1 MNNNFVEKI
10 DNSSIE
16 MRKKILELTYNTGR
30 TGAHI
35 GGALSLVEIMCVLY
49 NGVLQYN
56 PMNMYDE
63 KRDRVI
69 LSKGH
74 GVLAW
79 YVALNHVGIIE
90 DSILKTFKK
99 NGSLLSAHP
108 SMNPQYGIEFSSGS
122 LGQGLSLGVGCSL
135 ALKRKKNKIA
145 RVFVILGDGECNEGS
160 VWEAAWSASHFKCD
174 NLIAIVDRNKLQY
187 DGLTNVVLGDDC
199 FEEKWRSFGWDVLC
213 VNGHDAE
220 DIYNALTKKQTKPM
234 VVIAE
239 TIKGK
244 GISFMENNPL
254 WHNHSLS
261 KEQYEQALEEL
272 GGEIVD

>member
-1 MNNNFVEKI
+1 M
-10 DNSSIE
+10 
-16 MRKKILELTYNTGR
+16 
-30 TGAHI
+30 
-35 GGALSLVEIMCVLY
+35 
-49 NGVLQYN
+49 
-56 PMNMYDE
+56 
-63 KRDRVI
+63 
-69 LSKGH
+69 
-74 GVLAW
+74 
-79 YVALNHVGIIE
+79 
-90 DSILKTFKK
+90 
-99 NGSLLSAHP
+99 
-108 SMNPQYGIEFSSGS
+108 
-122 LGQGLSLGVGCSL
+122 
-135 ALKRKKNKIA
+135 
-145 RVFVILGDGECNEGS
+145 
-160 VWEAAWSASHFKCD
+160 
-174 NLIAIVDRNKLQY
+174 IAIVDRNKLQY

-199 FEEKWRSFGWDVLC
+199 LEEKWRSFGWDVLC